1 MTTHRF
7 KIRLAAAAV
16 LALLIA
22 ACGTADIGR
31 LRNSAEVGRRFET
44 LQVSPDYRYWFL
56 FLENSPYAVVGLE
69 RGYQFG
75 GVLWTEVDPGS
86 ELFRK
91 VVGLVASFPVP
102 GSITTGAMI
111 LDPRGEPIGVW
122 FSSMGAGISVD
133 PETRTVSISTGSPWL
148 QGNGQNAYE

>member
-7 KIRLAAAAV
+7 KIGLAAAAV

-22 ACGTADIGR
+22 ACGTADLGR
-31 LRNSAEVGRRFET
+31 LRNSADVGRAFET
-44 LQVSPDYRYWFL
+44 LQVSADYRYWYL
-56 FLENSPYAVVGLE
+56 FLENSPYAVVGLQ

-75 GVLWTEVDPGS
+75 GVLWTEVEPGS

-122 FSSMGAGISVD
+122 YSSMGAGIRVD

-148 QGNGQNAYE
+148 QGNGQNSYE